1 MLSVLARENCAFFLR
16 VEYAMLAAL
25 IGNYRG
31 ARTIS
36 LALVAG
42 LVAFEAALVFGA
54 SAVGIPGIFLVHF
67 TSAEAE
73 TGGESVIAKS
83 RKVEA
88 MPKSAR
94 PAVKPSLLA
103 PAVTDLPVLTDIAA
117 LTSLPDDTKTQ
128 SPAEPGPDRP
138 APVPAQVASVSGLS
152 PSYIAR
158 PGEREELPWHLTEPM
173 PYPPVS
179 ASRKLASAATVGLAP
194 EQLPKSGT
202 VQAWVKAKA
211 SARADGFELW
221 VEPPAAL
228 KQRLIAVAYDS
239 GAKSAEPR
247 VQESRESSSGFR
259 VRFAGSACADQ
270 ITLTLKFD
278 DGQTRKVAIDG
289 CKLSG

>member
-1 MLSVLARENCAFFLR
+1 
-16 VEYAMLAAL
+16 MLAAL
-25 IGNYRG
+25 FGNHRG

-42 LVAFEAALVFGA
+42 LVAFEAALVLGA

-88 MPKSAR
+88 MPESAQA
-94 PAVKPSLLA
+94 PVQPSLPA
-103 PAVTDLPVLTDIAA
+103 PAVTDSPALTDIAA

-128 SPAEPGPDRP
+128 SPAEP
-138 APVPAQVASVSGLS
+138 
-152 PSYIAR
+152 
-158 PGEREELPWHLTEPM
+158 
-173 PYPPVS
+173 
-179 ASRKLASAATVGLAP
+179 
-194 EQLPKSGT
+194 
-202 VQAWVKAKA
+202 
-211 SARADGFELW
+211 
-221 VEPPAAL
+221 
-228 KQRLIAVAYDS
+228 
-239 GAKSAEPR
+239 R
-247 VQESRESSSGFR
+247 VQESREPSTGFR

>member
-1 MLSVLARENCAFFLR
+1 
-16 VEYAMLAAL
+16 MLAAL
-25 IGNYRG
+25 FGNHRG

-36 LALVAG
+36 FALVAG
-42 LVAFEAALVFGA
+42 LVAFEAVLAFGA

-83 RKVEA
+83 QKIET
-88 MPKSAR
+88 MPKSAQA
-94 PAVKPSLLA
+94 PVQPSLPA
-103 PAVTDLPVLTDIAA
+103 PAVTDSPVLTDIAA
-117 LTSLPDDTKTQ
+117 LTSLPDDTQTQ
-128 SPAEPGPDRP
+128 IPAERIPDPP
-138 APVPAQVASVSGLS
+138 APAPAQVASIGGVS

-173 PYPPVS
+173 PYQPPFTGRKPAVAAKLGPPV
-179 ASRKLASAATVGLAP
+179 
-194 EQLPKSGT
+194 QLPKSGT
-202 VQAWVKAKA
+202 VEAWVKAKA

-221 VEPPAAL
+221 VEPPAAF
-228 KQRLIAVAYDS
+228 KTRLIAVAYES

-247 VQESRESSSGFR
+247 VQDSREPSTGFR
-259 VRFAGSACADQ
+259 VRFTGSACADQ

-278 DGQTRKVAIDG
+278 DGQTRKVTVDG

>member
-1 MLSVLARENCAFFLR
+1 
-16 VEYAMLAAL
+16 MLAAL
-25 IGNYRG
+25 FGNHRG

-42 LVAFEAALVFGA
+42 LVAFEAALAFGA
-54 SAVGIPGIFLVHF
+54 SAVGIPGIFLIHF
-67 TSAEAE
+67 TNAEAE

-83 RKVEA
+83 RKIETP
-88 MPKSAR
+88 PKSAQA
-94 PAVKPSLLA
+94 PVKPSLPP
-103 PAVTDLPVLTDIAA
+103 PAVTDLPELIDIAA
-117 LTSLPDDTKTQ
+117 LASLPDDTQTQ
-128 SPAEPGPDRP
+128 SPAEPAPDRP
-138 APVPAQVASVSGLS
+138 AQAASASGVS
-152 PSYIAR
+152 PRYIAR

-173 PYPPVS
+173 PYHPPVTARS
-179 ASRKLASAATVGLAP
+179 KPAVAATVGLAP
-194 EQLPKSGT
+194 VQLPKSGD
-202 VQAWVKAKA
+202 VEAWVKAKA

-228 KQRLIAVAYDS
+228 KKRLIAVAYES

-247 VQESRESSSGFR
+247 FQESREPSTGFR

-278 DGQTRKVAIDG
+278 DGQTRKVAVDG

>member
-1 MLSVLARENCAFFLR
+1 
-16 VEYAMLAAL
+16 MLAAL
-25 IGNYRG
+25 FGNHRG

-36 LALVAG
+36 LVLVAG
-42 LVAFEAALVFGA
+42 LVAFEAALVLGA
-54 SAVGIPGIFLVHF
+54 SAVGIPGIFLVYF
-67 TSAEAE
+67 TNAEAE

-117 LTSLPDDTKTQ
+117 LASLPDDTQTQ
-128 SPAEPGPDRP
+128 SPAEPAPDRP
-138 APVPAQVASVSGLS
+138 AQAATVGGVS
-152 PSYIAR
+152 PRYIAR

-173 PYPPVS
+173 PYPPVTARS
-179 ASRKLASAATVGLAP
+179 KPAIAATVGLAP
-194 EQLPKSGT
+194 VQLPKSGD
-202 VQAWVKAKA
+202 VEAWVKAKA

-228 KQRLIAVAYDS
+228 KKRLIAVAYDS

-247 VQESRESSSGFR
+247 VQESREPSTGFR

-270 ITLTLKFD
+270 ITLTLTFD
-278 DGQTRKVAIDG
+278 DGQTRKVAVDG